1 MKAAIFCWRGCRRKT
16 STNIF
21 QCSFPTLLQLKSAT
35 FLRAEA
41 QEHLLNTLRGDLG
54 HLSANFALRVEAE
67 VPSAHQCA
75 TICRWPGLHWDKE
88 LSELSELPLWLEVIA
103 IFAHADFFNC
113 FLHRYFGEKE
123 AGLAPSKLVGSYRE
137 TNCERLLF
145 SQNWESR

>member
-88 LSELSELPLWLEVIA
+88 LSELSELGKKRAVFETSLVASKMAIA
-103 IFAHADFFNC
+103 KYSQYTHSFPY
-113 FLHRYFGEKE
+113 FL
-123 AGLAPSKLVGSYRE
+123 
-137 TNCERLLF
+137 TF
-145 SQNWESR
+145 SIVFLSRCDCQGYL